1 MLVRNP
7 LSYSWSR
14 PSNNLKLNTN
24 ATVWSGVRSFGCG
37 GVIHESF
44 GLVLACSSCFL
55 PSLDDIEI
63 CEFLALREGIKLTI
77 DFGCILDEI
86 ESDSFAAVNII
97 LKHKPCSVVA
107 SLISNI
113 FVFISSVGYGMCCHV
128 SHQEIWWSMN

>member
-14 PSNNLKLNTN
+14 PSNGFKLNTD
-24 ATVWSGVRSFGCG
+24 AMFWSGVLSFGCG
-37 GVIHESF
+37 GVIRESF
-44 GLVLACSSCFL
+44 GLVLACWSCFL

-63 CEFLALREGIKLTI
+63 CKFLAPREGIKLTI

-86 ESDSFAAVNII
+86 ESDSFDVVNTI
-97 LKHKPCSVVA
+97 LKHKSCYVVT

-113 FVFISSVGYGMCCHV
+113 FVFISSVGYSMCCHV
-128 SHQEIWWSMN
+128 SHQEIW